1 MDNMCSGTASGCEVI
16 EEGCYCPVTV
26 SESVVYDS
34 MPASVEHIFSTLFI
48 GAIDPSSF
56 GSLYQSEEDSTT
68 GIIVHKKVGEMGAV
82 FDEHTIFEVVEVRTG
97 RTFFLWNI
105 VNTVNTGSG
114 HSFRNAPHFMSM
126 IPSET
131 DTRDAQYET
140 GKSNHL
146 CG

>member
-1 MDNMCSGTASGCEVI
+1 
-16 EEGCYCPVTV
+16 V
-26 SESVVYDS
+26 SESMVYES
-34 MPASVEHIFSTLFI
+34 MPASVEHVLGTLYI
-48 GAIDPSSF
+48 GSLDPSSL
-56 GSLYQSEEDSTT
+56 GSLYETEDDPIT

-97 RTFFLWNI
+97 RTFFLRNI
-105 VNTVNTGSG
+105 GSTVHAGSG

-131 DTRDAQYET
+131 DIRDAQYET